1 MAVFKDA
8 LREAGVTV
16 TWKWEDAN
24 RVVMN
29 DPRVKALK
37 AISERKQAFNDFV
50 NEIKT
55 RERNESRSR
64 RQMVKEFSISHYF
77 FSKGRRSWRC

>member
-1 MAVFKDA
+1 MVFKDA

-24 RVVMN
+24 RVIMS

-37 AISERKQAFNDFV
+37 AISERKQAFNDYV

-55 RERNESRSR
+55 RERNEARTR
-64 RQMVKEFSISHYF
+64 RQMVSTIH
-77 FSKGRRSWRC
+77 